1 MGSYFENYIGG
12 VINSATQA
20 MVYNEAM
27 RILQNYQKVQGQT
40 FTQSPQLFAL
50 SELLYAIN
58 GVNVS
63 LAYDTVS
70 VAVSVANA
78 AGQTTTVTQNV
89 SAS

>member
-1 MGSYFENYIGG
+1 
-12 VINSATQA
+12 
-20 MVYNEAM
+20 
-27 RILQNYQKVQGQT
+27 VQGQT